1 MRTGEFILQ
10 ILLFIVNS
18 TALGFIVCFV
28 CKKYVH
34 IKNRIDKVCRYLDY
48 ISNRNEAIYLDLLFR
63 MKEKLIEEERF
74 EEIKNIDKCINEE
87 LKIMKEGGGHVL

>member
-48 ISNRNEAIYLDLLFR
+48 VSNKNEAIYLDLLFR
-63 MKEKLIEEERF
+63 MKEKLI